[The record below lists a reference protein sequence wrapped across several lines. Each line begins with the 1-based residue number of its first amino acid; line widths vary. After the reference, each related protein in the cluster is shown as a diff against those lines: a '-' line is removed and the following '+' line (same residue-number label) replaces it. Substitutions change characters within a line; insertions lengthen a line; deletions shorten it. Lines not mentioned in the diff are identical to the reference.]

1 MVPANLQ
8 RSSPATVGSREN
20 DEVGSY
26 ADDELLDSYS
36 RAVIRAADAAGPAVV
51 KVDVEP
57 RGTGSGF
64 LFTPDGLVVTNSH
77 VVEHATRILVTLID
91 GSACR
96 ADLVGDDP
104 DTDLAVLRIT
114 SAETTTFPFA
124 AFGDSS
130 RLRPGQVVVAIGNPY
145 GFQHS
150 VTSGVV
156 SAIGRSMRSR
166 SGRLMEDIIQTD
178 AALNPGNS
186 GGPLVT
192 TTGSVV
198 GVNTAMIL
206 PAQGLSLAIASNT
219 VQFVVSAL
227 LREGRV
233 RRSYI
238 GVTGQSVP
246 IPRRLARAHR
256 LAVSSGVLAVA
267 VEPRSPAD
275 NARLRTGDII
285 VTFADQ
291 RVAGV
296 DDLHRIL
303 TVDRIGVEARMTV
316 LRGIERYQLTVLPAE
331 RK

>member
-1 MVPANLQ
+1 
-8 RSSPATVGSREN
+8 
-20 DEVGSY
+20 
-26 ADDELLDSYS
+26 
-36 RAVIRAADAAGPAVV
+36 
-51 KVDVEP
+51 
-57 RGTGSGF
+57 
-64 LFTPDGLVVTNSH
+64 
-77 VVEHATRILVTLID
+77 
-91 GSACR
+91 
-96 ADLVGDDP
+96 
-104 DTDLAVLRIT
+104 
-114 SAETTTFPFA
+114 
-124 AFGDSS
+124 
-130 RLRPGQVVVAIGNPY
+130 
-145 GFQHS
+145 
-150 VTSGVV
+150 
-156 SAIGRSMRSR
+156 
-166 SGRLMEDIIQTD
+166 
-178 AALNPGNS
+178 
-186 GGPLVT
+186 VT

-316 LRGIERYQLTVLPAE
+316 LRGIERHQLTVLPAE

>member
-1 MVPANLQ
+1 MGAADLLRNDPAPPGAP
-8 RSSPATVGSREN
+8 SSAESGV
-20 DEVGSY
+20 DHD
-26 ADDELLDSYS
+26 ADLLDSYS
-36 RAVIRAADAAGPAVV
+36 RAVIHAADVAGPAVV

-57 RGTGSGF
+57 RGSGSGF

-77 VVEHATRILVTLID
+77 VVDRARRLKVTLLD
-91 GSACR
+91 GSTCR
-96 ADLVGDDP
+96 ADPIGNDP
-104 DTDLAVLRIT
+104 DTDLAVLRL
-114 SAETTTFPFA
+114 TTAGPTAFPFA

-145 GFQHS
+145 GFQNS

-156 SAIGRSMRSR
+156 SAVGRSMRAR

-186 GGPLVT
+186 GGPMVT

-246 IPRRLARAHR
+246 IPRRLARAHQ
-256 LAVSSGVLAVA
+256 LVVSSGVLAVA
-267 VEPRSPAD
+267 VEPRSPASS
-275 NARLRTGDII
+275 AGLREGDII
-285 VTFADQ
+285 VTIGDQ

-296 DDLHRIL
+296 DDLHRAL
-303 TVDRIGVEARMTV
+303 TAERIAVPARMTV
-316 LRGIERYQLTVLPAE
+316 LRGAVRSLLVVVPIER
-331 RK
+331 K